1 MKKKFQVFRPSINKI
16 EINSLIK
23 VMKSG
28 WLTSGN
34 VTLKF
39 ENEVRKTL
47 KVKNAIAVNS
57 CTNGI
62 FAALHALGLKKNDEV
77 ITTPLTFVS
86 TIHNLFN
93 FGLKIKLVDINLD
106 DFSLSA
112 KILEKNISSR
122 TKCVLITHYGGIPAN
137 IKEIIKI
144 CKRKNIKVIEDAATA
159 FGAKLNN
166 KNIGSF
172 NNSIAV
178 FSFYANK
185 IITTGEGGVIT
196 LNNNRIAKKIR
207 NLISCGI
214 DKDPWQRSLAKK
226 SWFYKVPI
234 YGFKYNFTDLQA
246 SIGLEQIKK
255 LKKIQHYRRQLRK
268 LYDKEL
274 KPLYDNQIL
283 IKNYKNKKSVYSE
296 YIYTLLINENY
307 TNLKRDNLI
316 MFLKKKNINCTVHYI
331 PANKH
336 LFYKYKFNNFKLT
349 NSDYVFNNILSIPF
363 HNNISMKD
371 AVYIAREIKKFF
383 KIN

>member
-112 KILEKNISSR
+112 KILEKNISSK